1 MSTVLI
7 VDDDSDIVECL
18 SEVLRDGGHEV
29 LSARTGEEGLRALRS
44 KPLPDAIVL
53 DVDMPVLGGPGMA
66 HKMMLHDAGQEK
78 IPIVLSSGRSDLAA
92 LAAKMGTPYAI
103 GKPVDAD
110 SLLAL
115 VARALRERVAPTS
128 A

>member
-1 MSTVLI
+1 
-7 VDDDSDIVECL
+7 
-18 SEVLRDGGHEV
+18 
-29 LSARTGEEGLRALRS
+29 
-44 KPLPDAIVL
+44 
-53 DVDMPVLGGPGMA
+53 MPVLGGPGMA
-66 HKMMLHDAGQEK
+66 HEMMLHDAGQEK
-78 IPIVLSSGRSDLAA
+78 IPIILSSGRSDLAA

>member
-7 VDDDSDIVECL
+7 VDDDSDIVACL
-18 SEVLRDGGHEV
+18 SEVLRHGGHEV
-29 LSARTGEEGLRALRS
+29 LTARSGEEGLVALRS
-44 KPLPDAIVL
+44 KRLPDAIVL
-53 DVDMPVLGGPGMA
+53 DVDMPALGGPGMA
-66 HKMMLHDAGQEK
+66 HAMMLHDAGQEK

-92 LAAKMGTPYAI
+92 LAATMGTPYAI

>member
-18 SEVLRDGGHEV
+18 SEVLLHGGHEV
-29 LSARTGEEGLRALRS
+29 RSARTGEEGLIALRS
-44 KPLPDAIVL
+44 KRLPDAIVL

-66 HKMMLHDAGQEK
+66 HEMMLHDAGQEK
-78 IPIVLSSGRSDLAA
+78 IPIILSSGRSDLAA

-115 VARALRERVAPTS
+115 VARALRERIAPTS

>member
-78 IPIVLSSGRSDLAA
+78 IPIVLSSGRSDLTA